1 MIPGKLASDSKFL
14 LWGRSAR
21 LTRPPHPEQ
30 FDEEKE
36 MAGRK
41 RNSRQG
47 LIFVVLIV
55 ALGIAIWLLLVNC
68 VFVVREVDVEG
79 NTTLSAEDVIRL
91 SKVKLGA
98 RLNAVDVDY
107 IHSSVESDGRLA
119 FEGLEKKYPNRLIL
133 KVRERTQDAM
143 ALQAGKVLV
152 LDADGYVVRIEGQLP
167 DLSVPYVTGLRVTD
181 YALGRRVNAEEERL
195 NAMKAVL
202 EALKAKNATAY
213 VSELNVEDVRTL
225 RIVTRTG
232 ITVTLGDTQ
241 NMENKIVW
249 MAGALADLESRGEI
263 SGNLDV
269 SSGNKADFLPIER

>member
-1 MIPGKLASDSKFL
+1 MV
-14 LWGRSAR
+14 
-21 LTRPPHPEQ
+21 
-30 FDEEKE
+30 
-36 MAGRK
+36 GRK

-55 ALGIAIWLLLVNC
+55 ALGIAVWLLLVNC

-79 NTTLSAEDVIRL
+79 NATLPAEDVIRL
-91 SKVKLGA
+91 SNVKLGA
-98 RLNAVDVDY
+98 RLDAVDVDY
-107 IHSSVESDGRLA
+107 IRSSVESDGRLA

-133 KVRERTQDAM
+133 RVRERTQDAM

-167 DLSVPYVTGLRVTD
+167 DLNVPYVTGLGITD
-181 YALGRRVNAEEERL
+181 YALGRRVNAGEERL
-195 NAMKAVL
+195 NAMKVVL
-202 EALKAKNATAY
+202 EALKAKNAAAY

-249 MAGALADLESRGEI
+249 MAGALSDLESRGEI